1 LNPVCDP
8 TAWRLS
14 HCQLAFWCSA
24 VHRRDEVISS
34 LQKSLN
40 LLDANIVS
48 SIANFDGA
56 LARAASATIIIC
68 IGRKGAEEC

>member
-1 LNPVCDP
+1 M
-8 TAWRLS
+8 
-14 HCQLAFWCSA
+14 
-24 VHRRDEVISS
+24 RRRNELISS
-34 LQKSLN
+34 FQKSLN

-68 IGRKGAEEC
+68 IGGKGAEEC

>member
-1 LNPVCDP
+1 LRILVFRPFIDANE
-8 TAWRLS
+8 L
-14 HCQLAFWCSA
+14 
-24 VHRRDEVISS
+24 ISS
-34 LQKSLN
+34 FQKSLN

-68 IGRKGAEEC
+68 IGGKGAEIR

>member
-1 LNPVCDP
+1 
-8 TAWRLS
+8 
-14 HCQLAFWCSA
+14 
-24 VHRRDEVISS
+24 VISS

-48 SIANFDGA
+48 SIANIDGA